1 MGLLGT
7 VVFGENGKITPY
19 FTSNDKVIEDLI
31 TKDDQVQIPYP
42 SCQNDS
48 IDCMSPN
55 FGVTVNADSY
65 KTIVLEKMQTMQDM
79 IINRQDYGTRK
90 AELLSFVNATDI
102 PVYKIVALSASLG
115 KNNGDAATLMMRK
128 YSSLIAAKYAQAY
141 VGTVA
146 NTVRKSLRNKIAKDT
161 NSEHS
166 RVASEMIES
175 MNKLEASLATKVI
188 QLGISA
194 ESSYNVAQEVKA
206 AENTMIAG
214 MSPMLSNSL
223 QFSSN
228 LAR

>member
-1 MGLLGT
+1 
-7 VVFGENGKITPY
+7 
-19 FTSNDKVIEDLI
+19 
-31 TKDDQVQIPYP
+31 
-42 SCQNDS
+42 
-48 IDCMSPN
+48 MSPN

-65 KTIVLEKMQTMQDM
+65 KTIVLEKMQTMQDR

-90 AELLSFVNATDI
+90 NELLSFVNATDI

-175 MNKLEASLATKVI
+175 INKLEASLATKVI

-194 ESSYNVAQEVKA
+194 ESSYNVAQEIKA